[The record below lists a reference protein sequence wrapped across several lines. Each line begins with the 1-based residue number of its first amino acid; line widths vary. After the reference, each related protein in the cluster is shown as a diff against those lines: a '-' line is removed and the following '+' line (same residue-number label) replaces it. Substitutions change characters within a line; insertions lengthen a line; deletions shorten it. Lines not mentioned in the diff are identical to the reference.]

1 LLDSDVVPRF
11 EMKRKDTMRSDEDA
25 QRSVVAII
33 YFFAVGKPESMNDIL
48 QLKKGMIAQILEHI
62 LLEGA

>member
-25 QRSVVAII
+25 QRSVVATSFI
-33 YFFAVGKPESMNDIL
+33 FS
-48 QLKKGMIAQILEHI
+48 QLANLN
-62 LLEGA
+62 L